1 MVNLCLKHYNLP
13 KIYHMDPDP
22 RFEHRPG
29 PIQLLNMDPIWIRFH
44 NTGPETLL
52 FLETKLYFIL
62 KNVILVPS

>member
-1 MVNLCLKHYNLP
+1 
-13 KIYHMDPDP
+13 MDPDP